1 MYGTKPRDL
10 SQVKENICFKTKVSG
25 KSYIPYVS
33 RHIVQNT
40 HRGKFYETLIKK
52 KFKNDFLITRI
63 NATRYRETEEA
74 SYFSQGCN
82 MSV

>member
-1 MYGTKPRDL
+1 MFRDILYKTHTVENSMRLL
-10 SQVKENICFKTKVSG
+10 S
-25 KSYIPYVS
+25 
-33 RHIVQNT
+33 
-40 HRGKFYETLIKK
+40 KK